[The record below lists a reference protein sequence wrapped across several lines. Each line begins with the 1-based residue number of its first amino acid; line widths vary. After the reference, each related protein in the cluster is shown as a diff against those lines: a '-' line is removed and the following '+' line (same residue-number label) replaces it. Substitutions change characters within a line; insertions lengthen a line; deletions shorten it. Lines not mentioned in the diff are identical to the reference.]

1 MKITIGQLR
10 RLIRESL
17 PYRKGQ
23 PWSDPQAPV
32 GDPIDR
38 AEDHLDRELTDKE
51 VEAAMGWERA
61 DPAGDAD
68 FWDGYGDA
76 ANGRGPRPE
85 ASPDYAAG
93 FEDGKRDRV
102 TESRRKIKES
112 ANKLRKWAEGVGL
125 QVDIDPMTGE
135 EVVLIS
141 DTFAMK
147 HGLPDGT
154 DWGVERSV
162 DDDGWIVTSSP
173 DYGMMDFEMP
183 SGDLSD
189 LDDIGIGTRG
199 Y

>member
-135 EVVLIS
+135 
-141 DTFAMK
+141 
-147 HGLPDGT
+147 
-154 DWGVERSV
+154 
-162 DDDGWIVTSSP
+162 
-173 DYGMMDFEMP
+173 
-183 SGDLSD
+183 
-189 LDDIGIGTRG
+189 
-199 Y
+199 